1 MSHGAGFECLAWL
14 GTWIGYCL
22 AAIKI
27 MDRQLKKKYWNK
39 QRIFLVGGG
48 GILVLL
54 ILWSFIFADK
64 RSKLNVEK
72 DKITISTVTEGSFDE
87 YIVVTAVVHPLKT
100 IRLDAIEG
108 GYVARKFLEGG
119 SMVKQ
124 GDSIL
129 RLENQRLM
137 MDFVNRE
144 TEMYR
149 LLNELQNT
157 RLRLRQDR
165 FALEKTLSDLDYQV
179 DQARDLYD
187 RHNKLF
193 KDKVIAEQEFLKS
206 KRDYEKL
213 VRQREIEVKSQA
225 YQIDNSQTQ
234 ISQLEGTIN
243 RTQRNLSMMKENLN
257 NLVVRAPVD
266 GQLSSINVEV
276 GTSISAGQNIG
287 QIDDLDGFKMRA
299 EVDEHYISRVFA
311 GLKANFEFNAKNNE
325 MIISKVYPEVKNG
338 RFEVDMNFAA
348 AAPEGIRRGQ
358 SSPIRLELGKSSK
371 ALLLPVGG
379 FFSDTGGNWV
389 YVVEK
394 GGGRAVKRNIS
405 LGRKNPVY
413 FEVLEG
419 LRPGEQVIT
428 SPYENFG
435 NKEVLEF

>member
-1 MSHGAGFECLAWL
+1 MARL
-14 GTWIGYCL
+14 GTWIGYSS
-22 AAIKI
+22 AAITI
-27 MDRQLKKKYWNK
+27 MDRQLKKKFWNK

-54 ILWSFIFADK
+54 ILWGFIFADK

-72 DKITISTVTEGSFDE
+72 DKITISAVTKGSFDE

-108 GYVARKFLEGG
+108 GYVANKFLEGG
-119 SMVKQ
+119 SMVKT

-129 RLENQRLM
+129 RLENQRLSM
-137 MDFVNRE
+137 EFVNRE

-149 LLNELQNT
+149 LINELQNT

-179 DQARDLYD
+179 DQAKDIYERN
-187 RHNKLF
+187 NKLF
-193 KDKVIAEQEFLKS
+193 KDKVVAEQEYLKT

-213 VRQREIEVKSQA
+213 VRQREIEVKSQD
-225 YQIDNSQTQ
+225 YQITNSVTQ
-234 ISQLEGTIN
+234 IQQLEGTIA
-243 RTQRNLSMMKENLN
+243 RTQRNLQMMKDNLN

-276 GTSISAGQNIG
+276 GTSIQAGENIG
-287 QIDDLDGFKMRA
+287 QIDDMNGFKMRA
-299 EVDEHYISRVFA
+299 EVDEHYISRVFS
-311 GLKANFEFNAKNNE
+311 GLKANFEFNGKNHP
-325 MIISKVYPEVKNG
+325 MTISKVYPEVKNG
-338 RFEVDMNFAA
+338 RFEVDMNFST

-358 SSPIRLELGKSSK
+358 SSPIRLELGKSSE
-371 ALLLPVGG
+371 AVLLPAGG

-389 YVVEK
+389 YVVDNSGK
-394 GGGRAVKRNIS
+394 RAVKRNIS

-413 FEVLEG
+413 FEVLDG
-419 LRPGEQVIT
+419 LQPGDQVIT
-428 SPYENFG
+428 SSYENFG